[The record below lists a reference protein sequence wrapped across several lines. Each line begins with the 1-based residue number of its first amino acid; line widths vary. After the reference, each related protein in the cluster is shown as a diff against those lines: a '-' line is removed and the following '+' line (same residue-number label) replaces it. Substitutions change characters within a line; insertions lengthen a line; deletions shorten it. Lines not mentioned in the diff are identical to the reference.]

1 MKTREIIK
9 IIEKKFPRENAED
22 WDNIGLLIG
31 DYDKEV
37 QKIQFSIDATLE
49 VIDNAIKEKVDMIIT
64 HHPIIFKAIKE
75 INEQTVLGKK
85 IRALIKNDI
94 NVYSIHTNLDSTI
107 DGLNDYVL
115 KKLEIEESKILDL
128 DKEKNCGLGRVFKL
142 KTPISLSKYS
152 DFIKEKLDISNL
164 RVITNDL
171 DTDIKKV
178 VLINGSAMSYW
189 RKAKKENIDLFI
201 TGDVSYHDALD
212 AKEAGL
218 SVIDFGHYE
227 SENFFSD
234 ILVKE
239 LKATGLNFIVF
250 NSEPV
255 FKFL

>member
-1 MKTREIIK
+1 M
-9 IIEKKFPRENAED
+9 
-22 WDNIGLLIG
+22 
-31 DYDKEV
+31 
-37 QKIQFSIDATLE
+37 
-49 VIDNAIKEKVDMIIT
+49 
-64 HHPIIFKAIKE
+64 
-75 INEQTVLGKK
+75 
-85 IRALIKNDI
+85 
-94 NVYSIHTNLDSTI
+94 
-107 DGLNDYVL
+107 
-115 KKLEIEESKILDL
+115 
-128 DKEKNCGLGRVFKL
+128 
-142 KTPISLSKYS
+142 
-152 DFIKEKLDISNL
+152 
-164 RVITNDL
+164 ITNDL

-212 AKEAGL
+212 AKESGL

-250 NSEPV
+250 NSGPV

>member
-94 NVYSIHTNLDSTI
+94 NV
-107 DGLNDYVL
+107 
-115 KKLEIEESKILDL
+115 
-128 DKEKNCGLGRVFKL
+128 
-142 KTPISLSKYS
+142 
-152 DFIKEKLDISNL
+152 
-164 RVITNDL
+164 
-171 DTDIKKV
+171 
-178 VLINGSAMSYW
+178 
-189 RKAKKENIDLFI
+189 
-201 TGDVSYHDALD
+201 
-212 AKEAGL
+212 
-218 SVIDFGHYE
+218 
-227 SENFFSD
+227 
-234 ILVKE
+234 
-239 LKATGLNFIVF
+239 
-250 NSEPV
+250 
-255 FKFL
+255 